1 MTNVLCTRW
10 IPGECEAEYGDVFQF
25 ICPEKEG
32 GSFTREELLELMPR
46 ADILFSIAG
55 TPVTRDMIDR
65 GSSPEHGRVGQG
77 SSPEHGRGV
86 GQGSSPEQGS
96 GIGQGRGLKI
106 IASLGVG
113 YDHVDVEYAAEKRIP
128 VVNSP
133 TQVTEPTAEHT
144 IALVMGIF
152 HNLYR
157 YTAQVRAGIW
167 NTSAFGTTQTSV
179 SGHVLGI
186 VGMGRIGQ
194 CVGKKAAALGMKVLY
209 YDPLRLAEEKER
221 ENGFEYGSL
230 AEVLEKSDC
239 VTLHVPYT
247 GENRHMFGREAFARM
262 KQGAYFVNA
271 SRGGLVDTAALADAL
286 RSGRLKG
293 AALDVFEK
301 EPYTTGELAGLDQV
315 ILTPHVASET
325 WDARMNMARECLDG
339 ARELLLGNRPAN
351 VVNPQVLEYVDKGRE
366 TGEE

>member
-32 GSFTREELLELMPR
+32 GSFAREELLELMPR

-65 GSSPEHGRVGQG
+65 GSSPEHGRGG
-77 SSPEHGRGV
+77 
-86 GQGSSPEQGS
+86 GQGSSPEQGN

-194 CVGKKAAALGMKVLY
+194 CVGKKAAALGMKVPWRRCWRKVTAL
-209 YDPLRLAEEKER
+209 PCMCPTRERIAICLEGRRLPE
-221 ENGFEYGSL
+221 
-230 AEVLEKSDC
+230 
-239 VTLHVPYT
+239 
-247 GENRHMFGREAFARM
+247 
-262 KQGAYFVNA
+262 
-271 SRGGLVDTAALADAL
+271 
-286 RSGRLKG
+286 
-293 AALDVFEK
+293 
-301 EPYTTGELAGLDQV
+301 
-315 ILTPHVASET
+315 
-325 WDARMNMARECLDG
+325 
-339 ARELLLGNRPAN
+339 
-351 VVNPQVLEYVDKGRE
+351 
-366 TGEE
+366 